1 MPVLHATIVLATE
14 AGEEVSGLQLVL
26 PEFAELFWGIIGFA
40 LLMAIM
46 FRKVF
51 PSLNRM
57 LAERQAGIQGQ
68 LEQAEATRT
77 EAETLRRQ
85 YADQLADARA
95 QGNAILDEA
104 KTSAERLRADILA
117 NAEEEA
123 KQIVARARQ
132 DAESERGRLVQDLRG
147 QVAVLS
153 VELAGK
159 IVQRELDPAQH
170 GALVD
175 QYITELSGLN

>member
-1 MPVLHATIVLATE
+1 MPVLHATVVLATE
-14 AGEEVSGLQLVL
+14 AGEEASGLRLVL
-26 PEFAELFWGIIGFA
+26 PETAELIWGIVGF
-40 LLMAIM
+40 LLLAAIL
-46 FRKVF
+46 RKKVF
-51 PSLNRM
+51 PALNAT
-57 LAERQAGIQGQ
+57 LEQRQAAIQGQ

-77 EAETLRRQ
+77 EAEGLRRQ

-104 KTSAERLRADILA
+104 KSAAERLRADILA

-132 DAESERGRLVQDLRG
+132 DTEAERGRLVQDLRG

-170 GALVD
+170 RALVD
-175 QYITELSGLN
+175 QYITELSSLN